1 MRTLSSVMTA
11 TIHEIVIEK
20 SRFICSLFP
29 VNSVEEIN
37 FHLKQIREQHNKASH
52 NCYAYILG
60 AGSEIQKCSD
70 DGEPGGTA
78 GMPMLNILRYENLSN
93 ILAIVTR
100 YFGGIK
106 LGTGGLTRAYGN
118 AVKEALQ
125 HGSIQT
131 KQEKLSLSI
140 TVSYSENEQ
149 IKYLLQHHGALIH
162 DIGYGEEVRL
172 DFYLAEEHLA
182 EITAL
187 LTQTLARN
195 INFGQAEKIFVANN
209 NIK

>member
-20 SRFICSLFP
+20 SRFICHLFP

-37 FHLKQIREQHNKASH
+37 IHLKQIREQHNKASH

-106 LGTGGLTRAYGN
+106 LGTGGLTRAYSN

-125 HGSIQT
+125 HSSIQT
-131 KQEKLSLSI
+131 KQEKLSLTI
-140 TVSYSENEQ
+140 TVSYGENEQ
-149 IKYLLQHHGALIH
+149 IKYLLQQQGAIIH
-162 DIGYGEEVRL
+162 NIDYNENVTL
-172 DFYLAEEHLA
+172 QFYLSEDNVATA
-182 EITAL
+182 SAL
-187 LTQTLARN
+187 LTQTLARPAELIH
-195 INFGQAEKIFVANN
+195 INKIFV
-209 NIK
+209 